1 MTLYCQTHWDQI
13 CAVLWATFCHG
24 LFTWCTLLLR
34 WTCLLNVGNVS
45 WSYQL
50 CLKAT
55 SRESPSP
62 PPGHVITADLEVEV
76 TAVEFSPRFIAISYS
91 ISSSCGGIKKAYRG
105 TMQIVLASHG
115 GVTFQK
121 CEINLYGSIRLK
133 PPLACHCSNTPPS
146 PPSFAATRLVPNC
159 FAFARMCSESL
170 IIWCCVA
177 AFGWNSEE
185 LVRAAAWSSACAA
198 RLQLKAYPG
207 GRAAGMSPQSK
218 DEGQGVG
225 RSDTAGQYT
234 VYLDV
239 GEEVWTG

>member
-1 MTLYCQTHWDQI
+1 M

-62 PPGHVITADLEVEV
+62 PPGHVITAGLEVEV

-146 PPSFAATRLVPNC
+146 LPTFFFSHSPRPKLLRICPYVFREFNYMVLCGGIWLEQWGAG
-159 FAFARMCSESL
+159 ES
-170 IIWCCVA
+170 CCL
-177 AFGWNSEE
+177 E
-185 LVRAAAWSSACAA
+185 LS
-198 RLQLKAYPG
+198 L
-207 GRAAGMSPQSK
+207 
-218 DEGQGVG
+218 
-225 RSDTAGQYT
+225 RS
-234 VYLDV
+234 
-239 GEEVWTG
+239 

>member
-1 MTLYCQTHWDQI
+1 M

-62 PPGHVITADLEVEV
+62 PPGPCHHCWL
-76 TAVEFSPRFIAISYS
+76 
-91 ISSSCGGIKKAYRG
+91 GGRGNCSRIFPQIYCHLLQYFVLLWRYKKAYRG